1 MTDRERSEEEA
12 GSSEAGGDE
21 VLKFDVLVRSEGAAT
36 DTLPSLRTLD
46 ELRPSPES
54 IERCL
59 RWFAVQG
66 VTCHRTDFGLACE
79 AAIST
84 FKEAFGEDA
93 LQRDPAGDWQ
103 VAATMNLPP
112 EVSDLVAQITISHPP
127 EWFGGRTE

>member
-1 MTDRERSEEEA
+1 MQCVLLIVERRSLQRRVIRC
-12 GSSEAGGDE
+12 GS
-21 VLKFDVLVRSEGAAT
+21 
-36 DTLPSLRTLD
+36 TLCDAQRAVGNHSN
-46 ELRPSPES
+46 RPE
-54 IERCL
+54 
-59 RWFAVQG
+59 G

-79 AAIST
+79 AATST

-93 LQRDPAGDWQ
+93 LRRDPAGDWQ